1 MQMRPLTQGAGSA
14 MTFSVFVAFWAV
26 SILFI
31 ITPGADWAYA
41 ISAGLKHRVVLPA
54 VGGLLSGHL
63 IATMIVAGG
72 VGTLVANHPV
82 ALSGLTVAGAGY
94 LLWLGANMLA
104 RPSTPHADET
114 QASGSWK
121 RWALKGLCVSG
132 LNPKVFLLFLA
143 LLPQFADATA
153 PWPVPIQMIALG
165 LVHTVSCGV
174 IYLLVGFGSQV
185 ILRARPAAAQR
196 VSRFSGAAMIIIA
209 LVLLIE
215 QTRG

>member
-1 MQMRPLTQGAGSA
+1 

-63 IATMIVAGG
+63 IATLIVAGG
-72 VGTLVANHPV
+72 VGTLVANHPL
-82 ALSGLTVAGAGY
+82 ALSAMTIAGAGY

-104 RPSTPHADET
+104 RPCTPHADET
-114 QASGSWK
+114 RTPGSWQ

-153 PWPVPIQMIALG
+153 PWPVPMQMIALG
-165 LVHTVSCGV
+165 LVHIVSCSV
-174 IYLLVGFGSQV
+174 VYLLVGFGSQV
-185 ILRARPAAAQR
+185 VLQARPVAARR
-196 VSRFSGAAMIIIA
+196 VSQFSGVAMIIIA
-209 LVLLIE
+209 LVLLVE
-215 QTRG
+215 QIHV

>member
-1 MQMRPLTQGAGSA
+1 

-72 VGTLVANHPV
+72 VGTLVANHPM

-121 RWALKGLCVSG
+121 HWALKGLCVSG

-153 PWPVPIQMIALG
+153 PWPVPMQMIALG

-215 QTRG
+215 QARG